1 MHRLAA
7 VPGSTSPQEGPV
19 YVEQPGAPVVLLSS
33 AGSDLAGLA
42 SLLADQPQL
51 VAGAVRGLNLQALA
65 HPAVI
70 DHYIRT
76 SLAETRLVLVR
87 LLGGRGHWSYGLEQ
101 LGAWASR
108 PGRQLLVVAG
118 TEDEAETLAALGTAD
133 PQLTLAIGHCLRE
146 GGPGNL
152 AMVLGCLDQ
161 LLAGQAVEPPRAI
174 PQADPLSLIHI

>member
-33 AGSDLAGLA
+33 ADSDLAGLA

-87 LLGGRGHWSYGLEQ
+87 
-101 LGAWASR
+101 
-108 PGRQLLVVAG
+108 
-118 TEDEAETLAALGTAD
+118 
-133 PQLTLAIGHCLRE
+133 
-146 GGPGNL
+146 
-152 AMVLGCLDQ
+152 M
-161 LLAGQAVEPPRAI
+161 
-174 PQADPLSLIHI
+174 

>member
-33 AGSDLAGLA
+33 ADSDLAGLA
-42 SLLADQPQL
+42 SLLADQPHL
-51 VAGAVRGLNLQALA
+51 GAGAVRGLNLQALA

-76 SLAETRLVLVR
+76 SLAQTRLVLVR

-101 LGAWASR
+101 LRAWASR

-118 TEDEAETLAALGTAD
+118 TA
-133 PQLTLAIGHCLRE
+133 
-146 GGPGNL
+146 GGL
-152 AMVLGCLDQ
+152 WW
-161 LLAGQAVEPPRAI
+161 AGQ
-174 PQADPLSLIHI
+174 Q